1 MQSSCLLLIQLA
13 LNSSFLLTTWINM
26 ARVIMPYFC
35 IVRPKGSTIFSFIK
49 LWKNGST
56 IMSKI
61 LNIISMLLKMEVPQ
75 AFMTW
80 RNYWKS
86 SRWYKMAHLPFKM
99 GSRLA
104 PKASLSYYKVQSI
117 LDATICQ
124 VNISLWSN
132 LSSPT
137 EIKMIWKK

>member
-1 MQSSCLLLIQLA
+1 MQSSCLLLIQPA

-26 ARVIMPYFC
+26 ERVIMPYFC

-49 LWKNGST
+49 LWRNGST

-61 LNIISMLLKMEVPQ
+61 LNIISMLLKMGVPQ

-80 RNYWKS
+80 RYYWKS
-86 SRWYKMAHLPFKM
+86 R
-99 GSRLA
+99 SRLA